1 MAYKEMLEKIMNEK
15 KLTNTEVIAKC
26 REQGIEISET
36 YFSRIKNNKK
46 NPPSE
51 EVSRAIANA
60 CNVDERL
67 LVIEGYIDKSPKEIQ
82 EAFKTINFMAKS
94 STAKLFKI
102 IKKGDM
108 KALQEYL
115 DTQPVSDTV
124 IEILDSKEQYIEFL
138 ENNYTFESLGN
149 GLALSMSLKEPV
161 AINIEDD
168 AMLPI
173 LQKGD
178 KVEFE
183 VKTNYKRCDIV
194 LIKMK
199 KSKQILARYIH
210 KVNNTFILVPTNS
223 EYKDIICNE
232 EDFTVMGRV
241 NNIIRKI

>member
-1 MAYKEMLEKIMNEK
+1 MAYKEMLEKIMNEQ
-15 KLTNTEVIAKC
+15 KLTNTEVVARCK
-26 REQGIEISET
+26 EQGIEISET

-94 STAKLFKI
+94 ATAKLFKI

-108 KALQEYL
+108 KTLQEYL

-168 AMLPI
+168 SMFPI

-178 KVEFE
+178 KVGLE
-183 VKTNYKRCDIV
+183 VLRTYNTNDILLIVYKKHKYI
-194 LIKMK
+194 
-199 KSKQILARYIH
+199 RYLH
-210 KVNNTFILVPTNS
+210 KENATVKLVPVNTKFK
-223 EYKDIICNE
+223 EIICDRKE
-232 EDFTVMGRV
+232 IKILGRI